1 MIQAWIAVF
10 GSVDPNRPALGIK
23 NPDLARAAAKSIGRA
38 LADHSCGIIVYS
50 GDANFIEADIVSGF
64 VLSDK
69 AQPES
74 IRVIYARKSPQPVFK
89 EQQTK
94 PTCFK
99 FRIDSNPNWEVSFY
113 RSLYGADGVVL
124 IGGGQS
130 TFIAGILAATRNMPA
145 IALEAYG
152 GSGSSVWE
160 LLTPNE
166 GLLSEDDKNLMAEE
180 NTTAEWA
187 TRVVDSLLKQK
198 ARQVSAL
205 QKVAE
210 SQRARRRSLALEALA
225 AVILLCFGLALFVWT
240 WDADV
245 DRAKLLTA
253 LVAAPTVAGGAASIV
268 RTLWEQ
274 LTETGLVRRSV
285 GIMALLGAIAGA
297 ISGLLYVVAQ
307 LTALLPGDH
316 GKLAPIAGR
325 LVPFALLTG
334 FLAGF
339 AMDAFFRSLRE
350 KEIAQV
356 QITTFKPPADHA

>member
-1 MIQAWIAVF
+1 
-10 GSVDPNRPALGIK
+10 LGIRK
-23 NPDLARAAAKSIGRA
+23 PDLARAAAQSIGRA
-38 LADHSCGIIVYS
+38 LADRSCGIVVYS
-50 GDANFIEADIVSGF
+50 GDANFIEADVVAGF

-74 IRVIYARKSPQPVFK
+74 VRVIHARKSPQPVFK
-89 EQQTK
+89 EQQAK
-94 PTCFK
+94 PACFK
-99 FRIDSNPNWEVSFY
+99 FRIDSNTNWEVSFY
-113 RSLYGADGVVL
+113 RSLYGADGVLL

-152 GSGSSVWE
+152 GAGSSVWE

-180 NTTAEWA
+180 NITAEWA
-187 TRVVDSLLKQK
+187 AQVVDCLLKQK

-205 QKVAE
+205 QKAANTR
-210 SQRARRRSLALEALA
+210 RARHRSVALEAIT
-225 AVILLCFGLALFVWT
+225 AVVLLCLGLALFVWT
-240 WDADV
+240 WDADI
-245 DRAKLLTA
+245 DRTKLLTA
-253 LVAAPTVAGGAASIV
+253 LIAAPTVAGGAASIV

-274 LTETGLVRRSV
+274 VTESVLVKRSV
-285 GIMALLGAIAGA
+285 AIMALLGSVAGA

-339 AMDAFFRSLRE
+339 AMDAFFRSLRD
-350 KEIAQV
+350 KETAQV
-356 QITTFKPPADHA
+356 QIPTFRPPTDHT